1 LSWFKFGNVYNSQ
14 MPIGAMASDDSS
26 TEENDESDVVAS
38 IYEKTINLRKK
49 TIERKKILGKKSI
62 DEVLI
67 MSSKY
72 DPYYIGSET
81 DIKKAEWA
89 YELWKDYIDTTGVDQ
104 VHVRGIHYYIVM
116 KKIGMINPPTKCDW
130 SVYENTINCSSYLG
144 ACVEKAR
151 YLNLIPP
158 DGIIDEKNNVT
169 VVTVYEPHQ
178 TNYAPSSINSPVYIP
193 YSFDL
198 ELPKIIKPYDNF
210 EEYLEKAPKRY
221 AENLVNGG
229 SLVGENGI
237 VFSKNLVK
245 PFYKVAWSEKKLP
258 KFIHEVFRR
267 YNFDKVV
274 EGGELS
280 LTMMYDFIKDTNK
293 RKQDGVAFYFSDY
306 DPRGNDMPINMA
318 IKLRYSKDV
327 DLLSYNAYIQPVVLT
342 EEQIIEH
349 NIPLA
354 PIKLT
359 GEKKYDTLKKKF
371 KESQSVDGFA
381 ELTALEGDPALYV
394 KIVEDKIKPWLTRSS
409 EINNLINDEKQK
421 LINEIIKIT
430 KEEMEQ
436 HRDLLQ
442 THYDKITNL
451 ANEVIDVLP
460 DYDKIKKQFNHA
472 KEIVH
477 ENYSLKEDMERVL
490 SKIQDNITLPDVI
503 PPQIKKEPTVE
514 CLYDSRRDFE
524 KQFKIL
530 YDSKVTKKK
539 IPSN

>member
-1 LSWFKFGNVYNSQ
+1 
-14 MPIGAMASDDSS
+14 MASDDSS
-26 TEENDESDVVAS
+26 TEENNESDVVAS

-49 TIERKKILGKKSI
+49 TIERKKVLGKKSI

-67 MSSKY
+67 MSQKY

-116 KKIGMINPPTKCDW
+116 KKIGMIKPPTKCDW
-130 SVYENTINCSSYLG
+130 SAYENTINCSSYLG
-144 ACVEKAR
+144 ACIEKAR

-169 VVTVYEPHQ
+169 VVTIYEPHQ
-178 TNYAPSSINSPVYIP
+178 TSYAPSSIDLPVYLP

-198 ELPKIIKPYDNF
+198 DLPTISKYYDDLD
-210 EEYLEKAPKRY
+210 EYIEKSSKRY
-221 AENLVNGG
+221 AENVVNGRI
-229 SLVGENGI
+229 LVGEDGI
-237 VFSKNLVK
+237 VFSKNLVR

-258 KFIHEVFRR
+258 KFIHGVFQR
-267 YNFDKVV
+267 YGFDEVV

-318 IKLRYSKDV
+318 VKLRYSKDV
-327 DLLSYNAYIQPVVLT
+327 DLLPYNAYIQPVVLT

-349 NIPLA
+349 SIPLA
-354 PIKLT
+354 PIKFT
-359 GEKKYDTLKKKF
+359 GNKKYDTLKKKF

-381 ELTALEGDPALYV
+381 ELQALEGDPQLYV
-394 KIVEDKIKPWLTRSS
+394 KIVEDKIKPWLTRTS
-409 EINNLINDEKQK
+409 EINDLINDEKQK
-421 LINEIIKIT
+421 LIDEITELT
-430 KEEMEQ
+430 KEEMEK
-436 HRDLLQ
+436 HRDVLE
-442 THYDKITNL
+442 TYYDKMMDL
-451 ANEVIDVLP
+451 ADEVIDVLP
-460 DYDKIKKQFNHA
+460 DYSEINKQFNDA
-472 KEIVH
+472 KTIIRNSTLQ
-477 ENYSLKEDMERVL
+477 ENMGERL
-490 SKIQDNITLPDVI
+490 RKIQKNIILPDVI
-503 PPQIKKEPTVE
+503 PPKIKKESPVE

-524 KQFKIL
+524 EQFKIL